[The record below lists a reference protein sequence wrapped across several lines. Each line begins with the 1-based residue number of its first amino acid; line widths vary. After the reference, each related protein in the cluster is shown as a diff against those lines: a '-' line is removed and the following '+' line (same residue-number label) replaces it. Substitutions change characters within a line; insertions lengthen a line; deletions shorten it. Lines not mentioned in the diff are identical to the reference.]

1 MTSKKEIWEVDDGAV
16 DMECYSAQDIKI
28 LWILRETNGSDF
40 SFKEFLQNPKV
51 YNKWKSTVGL
61 VVKTSNSI
69 IEGLD
74 GVKGNKYP
82 KDISMVMKKIAWIN
96 VKKTGGEAR
105 SNSNQLLHHAK
116 ENAEII
122 ESQIR
127 ELSPDVVILAGTERL
142 VSDRVKN
149 EINDLTKKQT
159 VVVRAYHTNQ
169 RTITHEKYIDHI
181 LDKVNQFLHERSQIS
196 RQ

>member
-1 MTSKKEIWEVDDGAV
+1 MTAIPLRSISASDPGRSALKGLKMTSKKEIWEVDDGAV

-127 ELSPDVVILAGTERL
+127 ELSPDVVILAGTGTCQPQMDS
-142 VSDRVKN
+142 VQI
-149 EINDLTKKQT
+149 IN
-159 VVVRAYHTNQ
+159 
-169 RTITHEKYIDHI
+169 I
-181 LDKVNQFLHERSQIS
+181 
-196 RQ
+196 